1 MKLVKSLLLG
11 SAAGVLAV
19 ASAQAAD
26 LPTRK
31 AAPAEYVRICDAYG
45 AGFFYIPGTETCLQ
59 LSGMVRAEYLWRS
72 TKNYGVPAAATTTFA
87 VNPTTGAIVAT
98 AVPANA
104 GVVSGR
110 SRDDIGMFARGR
122 LNVDARTQTSWGT
135 LRSYF
140 RYEIQHSSAAYVA
153 GTADGSWGVKDT
165 ARLYYGFIQFA
176 GITAGRAQ
184 SFFDFYANAWN
195 YGTLRMSDNSVNLL
209 AYTATFGGGFSATLS
224 IEDPSARSWGVGRSY
239 NGLAVAATG
248 AKYPDVIGALR
259 VDQGWGSAQ
268 LSGAWGHRTTQAGT
282 FPGAWHKDYNAWA
295 VKAGVKINLPM
306 LAAGD
311 ELYLEATYARGAAD
325 YLGGVPGI
333 AYSGYQAP
341 YYSTIAY
348 LPSAAATNYSIS
360 MNKGWSAMAAF
371 QHYWAPSFRTVL
383 MGSYLDVDYDSV
395 AKNVYG
401 LRKGNE
407 WRVGGMAIWSP
418 VKGMDIGLELIYAK
432 VHNSVTPAMA
442 AAIRA
447 AGLKKD
453 PDSFEARLRIQR
465 NF

>member
-11 SAAGVLAV
+11 SAAGLVAV

-45 AGFFYIPGTETCLQ
+45 AGFFYIPGSETCLQ

-72 TKNYGVPAAATTTFA
+72 TKNYGVPGA
-87 VNPTTGAIVAT
+87 VT
-98 AVPANA
+98 
-104 GVVSGR
+104 SGR
-110 SRDDIGMFARGR
+110 SSHDIGMFARGR

-140 RYEIQHSSAAYVA
+140 RYEIQHNSAAYV
-153 GTADGSWGVKDT
+153 GGNGSWTDKDT
-165 ARLYYGFIQFA
+165 ARLYYGFVQFA

-184 SFFDFYANAWN
+184 SFFDFYANLWN
-195 YGTLRMSDNSVNLL
+195 YGTYRMSDNSVNLL

-224 IEDPSARSWGVGRSY
+224 IEDPSARSWGIGRNY

-268 LSGAWGHRTTQAGT
+268 LSGAWGHRTTQAAT

-295 VKAGVKINLPM
+295 IKAGVKINLPM

>member
-72 TKNYGVPAAATTTFA
+72 TKNYGVPGA
-87 VNPTTGAIVAT
+87 VT
-98 AVPANA
+98 
-104 GVVSGR
+104 SGR
-110 SRDDIGMFARGR
+110 TSHDIGIFARGR

-140 RYEIQHSSAAYVA
+140 RYEIQHNAAAYV
-153 GTADGSWGVKDT
+153 GGNGSWTDKDT

-224 IEDPSARSWGVGRSY
+224 IEDPSARSWGIGRSY
-239 NGLAVAATG
+239 NNLAVAATG

-282 FPGAWHKDYNAWA
+282 FPGAWHKEYNAWA
-295 VKAGVKINLPM
+295 IKAGVKINLPM

-348 LPSAAATNYSIS
+348 LPSAAATNYSVS

-383 MGSYLDVDYDSV
+383 MGSYLDVNYDSV

>member
-11 SAAGVLAV
+11 SAAGLVAV

-45 AGFFYIPGTETCLQ
+45 SGFFYIPGTETCMQ
-59 LSGMVRAEYLWRS
+59 LSGLVRAEYLWRS
-72 TKNYGVPAAATTTFA
+72 TKNYGTVALVPNTVGGFSAA
-87 VNPTTGAIVAT
+87 VS
-98 AVPANA
+98 
-104 GVVSGR
+104 SGR
-110 SRDDIGMFARGR
+110 SSHDIGMFARGR
-122 LNVDARTQTSWGT
+122 LNVDTRTQTSWGT

-140 RYEIQHSSAAYVA
+140 RFEIQHSSAAYV
-153 GTADGSWGVKDT
+153 GGNGSWTDKDN

-195 YGTLRMSDNSVNLL
+195 YGTYRMSDNSVNLL

-268 LSGAWGHRTTQAGT
+268 LSGAWGHRTTMASSL
-282 FPGAWHKDYNAWA
+282 PGAWHKDYNAWA
-295 VKAGVKINLPM
+295 IKGGVKINLPM

-325 YLGGVPGI
+325 YLGGLPGI

-348 LPSAAATNYSIS
+348 PVVGGYSVS

-371 QHYWAPSFRTVL
+371 QHYWSPSFRTVL
-383 MGSYLDVDYDSV
+383 MGSYLQVDYDSV

-432 VHNSVTPAMA
+432 VQNSVTPAMA

-465 NF
+465 AF